1 MRIQKNLGKNSDFFS
16 YPFGEYSLEQKK
28 YIYSHSWEPNMLVM
42 WDNRSV
48 NHRAQGGYEGYK
60 RLLHRITL
68 SGDRPF

>member
-1 MRIQKNLGKNSDFFS
+1 M
-16 YPFGEYSLEQKK
+16 EQKK
-28 YIYSHSWEPNMLVM
+28 YIYSHSWEPDMLVM

-48 NHRAQGGYEGYK
+48 NHRAQGGYDGHK